1 MGRIADA
8 LKKAEQERAI
18 RQAERDEATP
28 AASSPNAAAEVQPV
42 PPNEL
47 VDRPAILTNAPAE
60 IVGTS
65 GTYHRVDASVVAWTD
80 RSSQIAEQYRAART
94 WLVSR
99 TKPGDRNCIAVTSS
113 VSREGKSVTTA
124 NLAVTLAEIR
134 HLRVLAMDGD
144 LRGGALGGLFG
155 VPSSPG
161 LADLLIG
168 RCSLSEVLIKS
179 PLPNLWVMPAGRVGD
194 PSGVAE
200 LLNSKAL
207 ARTME
212 QIRERYDYILVDT
225 PPVQRLADVGV
236 IGALCTGIIMVV
248 RMHKTPAHQVRQSVS
263 WLQLNR
269 LNVIGC
275 IASACRMPSARYAYD
290 PADRAA

>member
-18 RQAERDEATP
+18 RQAERAETAP
-28 AASSPNAAAEVQPV
+28 ASAGSSGAADVQPV

-47 VDRPAILTNAPAE
+47 VDRPAILTNRFTAEGSPAK
-60 IVGTS
+60 GS
-65 GTYHRVDASVVAWTD
+65 NQVDPSVVAWTD

-99 TKPGDRNCIAVTSS
+99 TKPGERNCIAVTSS

-144 LRGGALGGLFG
+144 LRGGVLGGLFG

-168 RCSLSEVLIKS
+168 RCSLSEVLVKTA
-179 PLPNLWVMPAGRVGD
+179 LPNLWVMPAGRAGD

>member
-18 RQAERDEATP
+18 RQADRAETAP
-28 AASSPNAAAEVQPV
+28 GSGGSSGTADVQPV

-47 VDRPAILTNAPAE
+47 VDRPAILTNRFTSEGSPAE
-60 IVGTS
+60 AS
-65 GTYHRVDASVVAWTD
+65 NQVDPSVVAWTD

-99 TKPGDRNCIAVTSS
+99 TKPGERNCIAVTSS
-113 VSREGKSVTTA
+113 ISREGKSVTTA

-144 LRGGALGGLFG
+144 LRGGVLGGLFG

-168 RCSLSEVLIKS
+168 RCSLSEVLVKTA
-179 PLPNLWVMPAGRVGD
+179 LPNLWVMPAGRTGD

>member
-18 RQAERDEATP
+18 RQAERAETTP
-28 AASSPNAAAEVQPV
+28 APETSGGAADVQPV

-47 VDRPAILTNAPAE
+47 VDRPAVL
-60 IVGTS
+60 TS
-65 GTYHRVDASVVAWTD
+65 GAAPGGCPVIASNQVDPSVVAWTD

-134 HLRVLAMDGD
+134 HMRVLAMDGD
-144 LRGGALGGLFG
+144 LRGGVLGGLFG

-168 RCSLSEVLIKS
+168 RSSLSEVLVKTT
-179 PLPNLWVMPAGRVGD
+179 LPNLWVMPAGRAGD

-207 ARTME
+207 SRTME

-236 IGALCTGIIMVV
+236 MGALCTGIIMVV
-248 RMHKTPAHQVRQSVS
+248 RMHKTPAHLVRQSVS

-275 IASACRMPSARYAYD
+275 IASACQMPSARYSYD